1 MVKDRT
7 TMLAMSLTTQLK
19 HHLGKSATIA
29 PVRSPR
35 WLAEVF
41 ALCLGAKVSQRAEGL
56 GLA

>member
-1 MVKDRT
+1 
-7 TMLAMSLTTQLK
+7 MLAMSLTTQLK